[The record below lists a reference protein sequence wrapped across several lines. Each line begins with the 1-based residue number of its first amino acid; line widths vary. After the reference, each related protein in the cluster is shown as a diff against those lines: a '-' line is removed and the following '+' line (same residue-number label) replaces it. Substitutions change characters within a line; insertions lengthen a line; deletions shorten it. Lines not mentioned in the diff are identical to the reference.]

1 MFGIYFS
8 YIRYNLGIV
17 IYCWFDY
24 NIINYLFI
32 LNKNKLKLY
41 KILLFILSCIM
52 GRIRQLNCIRDEGVG
67 QDYGEII

>member
-1 MFGIYFS
+1 MFGIYYS
-8 YIRYNLGIV
+8 YIRYDLGIV

-52 GRIRQLNCIRDEGVG
+52 GSVR
-67 QDYGEII
+67 

>member
-1 MFGIYFS
+1 MFGIYYS
-8 YIRYNLGIV
+8 YIRYDLGIV
-17 IYCWFDY
+17 IYYWFDY
-24 NIINYLFI
+24 SIINYLFI

-52 GRIRQLNCIRDEGVG
+52 GSVRQLNCIRDEGVG